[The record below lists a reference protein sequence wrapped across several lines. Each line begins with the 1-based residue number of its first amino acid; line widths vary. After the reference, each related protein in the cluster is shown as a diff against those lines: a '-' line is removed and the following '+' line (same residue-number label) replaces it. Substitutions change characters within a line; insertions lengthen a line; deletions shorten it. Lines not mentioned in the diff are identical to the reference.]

1 MHDTSDEFY
10 TERLPDG
17 RLAVFFRG
25 KIPRTLRDRR
35 RQARWDGKHYVTLS
49 TRVPIQTARRFAR
62 ACERDGVT
70 VYGALKTFVEAGA
83 RRTQTTTRPPGT
95 GGDWPT
101 SSDNP

>member
-1 MHDTSDEFY
+1 MRDTEDEFY

-17 RLAVFFRG
+17 RTAVFFRG

-49 TRVPIQTARRFAR
+49 TRVPIQTARRFGR

-70 VYGALKTFVEAGA
+70 IYAALKTFVEAGA
-83 RRTQTTTRPPGT
+83 RRTPTRTGPPGT
-95 GGDWPT
+95 GGGSPT
-101 SSDNP
+101 NSDNQ